1 MKMDGLS
8 RPQGRHGTAEEA
20 MPAYQ
25 LTSWDAKFLKLAM
38 HIASWSKDQSSK
50 VGAVIVGPDNEIRAT
65 GYNGFPRGACD
76 TIASR
81 NSRPDKYLWTE
92 HAERNAIYN
101 AARVGI
107 ALDGCS
113 MYLPWFPCVDCA
125 RAIVQTG
132 IKILVAAIPD
142 WNHQQWGL
150 HFKVAK
156 ELFDEVDIELR
167 LFDMR
172 ASFPGV
178 SPTVPNPADVHE
190 TKG

>member
-1 MKMDGLS
+1 MDVMPEPRASSG
-8 RPQGRHGTAEEA
+8 PAEKTK
-20 MPAYQ
+20 PAYQ
-25 LTSWDAKFLKLAM
+25 LTSWDTKFLKLAM

-50 VGAVIVGPDNEIRAT
+50 VGAVIVGPDNEIRST
-65 GYNGFPRGACD
+65 GYNGFPRGTRD
-76 TIASR
+76 GVPSR

-101 AARVGI
+101 AARAGI

-132 IKILVAAIPD
+132 IKMLVAAIPD

-156 ELFDEVDIELR
+156 ELFDEVGTELR

-172 ASFPGV
+172 ASFPDV
-178 SPTVPNPADVHE
+178 SPAVPNPADVHE
-190 TKG
+190 TKA

>member
-1 MKMDGLS
+1 MDVSPEYQASAGS
-8 RPQGRHGTAEEA
+8 AEKVKLG
-20 MPAYQ
+20 YQ

-50 VGAVIVGPDNEIRAT
+50 VGAVIVGPNNEIRST
-65 GYNGFPRGACD
+65 GYNGFPRGARD
-76 TIASR
+76 GIASR
-81 NSRPDKYLWTE
+81 SSRPDKYLWTE

-101 AARVGI
+101 AARAGI

-142 WNHQQWGL
+142 WNNQQWGL

-156 ELFDEVDIELR
+156 ELFDEVSIELR

-172 ASFPGV
+172 ASFPDV
-178 SPTVPNPADVHE
+178 SPAVPTPESIHE
-190 TKG
+190 TKSG